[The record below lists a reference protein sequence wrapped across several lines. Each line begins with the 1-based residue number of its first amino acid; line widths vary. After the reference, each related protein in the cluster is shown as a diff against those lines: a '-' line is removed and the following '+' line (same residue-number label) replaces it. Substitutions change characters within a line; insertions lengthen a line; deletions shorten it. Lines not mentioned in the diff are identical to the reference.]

1 MINNPVLE
9 KLPKHLYQ
17 LIIEQP
23 YNQYTW
29 QDHAVWRYV
38 MRQNVAFL
46 KDKAHH
52 SYLDGL
58 KKTGI
63 SIEQI
68 PDIETM
74 NEILIKIGWAAVTVD
89 GFIPPTAFMEFQ
101 AYNVLVIAAD
111 IRPFDQVEYTP
122 APDIIHEAAGHAP
135 IISHPEYAEYLR
147 YFGEIGS
154 KAFSSAADY
163 DLYESIRYLSILK
176 ADPNTTAEAIQEAEA
191 DLEQKEQSLGLPSEM
206 ALIRNLHWWT
216 VEYGLIGKP
225 EDPKIYGAGL
235 LSSIGESATA
245 MSDSVK
251 KIPYNIDA
259 IYYNFDITKPQPQ
272 LFVTTDFKQL
282 TRVLDEFAGRMAL
295 RKGGI
300 EGILKAIESNN
311 TSTLGFSSGVQVSGT
326 VVEYMLHQN
335 QPVYVKTQGPTA
347 LSYKNKQLEG
357 HGKDFHK
364 DGFGSPIGR
373 IKHAIKPPRFLTDE
387 DLAEL
392 NIVVGKRCSFKFES
406 GIKVEG
412 KLIKTLRKDG
422 NLLLMSFI
430 ECEVTY
436 KKQLLFDPSRGQY
449 DMAIGESITS
459 AYSGPADPDAFGLE
473 YAPPKEKTHK
483 IYYTE
488 KHKELHKQ
496 YGLVR
501 EVREGKKPI
510 SVLIEVW
517 NYLQLKSYEDWLLP
531 LEILEIIANDDDH
544 PAFAAVL
551 RSYLEKL
558 EQKPQF
564 AKLIRRGLNL
574 VDANN

>member
-1 MINNPVLE
+1 MTNNPVLK
-9 KLPKHLYQ
+9 KLPRHLHQ
-17 LIIEQP
+17 LIIDQP

-38 MRQNVAFL
+38 MRQNIAFL

-63 SIEQI
+63 SIERV

-74 NEILIKIGWAAVTVD
+74 NEILLKIGWAAVTVD

-163 DLYESIRYLSILK
+163 ELYEAIRYLSILK
-176 ADPNTTAEAIQEAEA
+176 ADPNTPEEDIQKAEA

-216 VEYGLIGKP
+216 VEYGLIGKLD
-225 EDPKIYGAGL
+225 DPKIYGAGL
-235 LSSIGESATA
+235 LSSIGESAEA
-245 MSDSVK
+245 LSDSVK

-272 LFVTTDFKQL
+272 LFVTTDFKEL
-282 TRVLDEFAGRMAL
+282 TSVLDEFAGRMAL
-295 RKGGI
+295 RIGGI

-311 TSTLGFSSGVQVSGT
+311 TATLVYSSGLQVSGT
-326 VVEYMLHQN
+326 FKEYMLHQN
-335 QPVYVKTQGPTA
+335 QPIYIKSEGPTS
-347 LSYKNKQLEG
+347 LSYKNQQLDG

-373 IKHAIKPPRFLTDE
+373 IKHAIKPPRFLTDA
-387 DLAEL
+387 DLAEVD
-392 NIVVGKRCSFKFES
+392 IVVGKPCSFKFES

-412 KLIKTLRKDG
+412 KLVSTLRRDG
-422 NLLLMSFI
+422 NLLLMTFTN
-430 ECEVTY
+430 CKVTY
-436 KKQLLFDPSRGQY
+436 KNKVLFDPSWGHY
-449 DMAIGESITS
+449 DMAIGESVIS

-473 YAPPKEKTHK
+473 YEPPKVKTRKIQYKEKQL
-483 IYYTE
+483 
-488 KHKELHKQ
+488 ELHKQ

-501 EVREGKKPI
+501 EVREGKKQKA
-510 SVLIEVW
+510 VLNEVW
-517 NYLQLKSYEDWLLP
+517 DFLRKNNYDDWLLP
-531 LEILEIIANDDDH
+531 LEILEI
-544 PAFAAVL
+544 AARDNSQSALAGEL
-551 RSYLEKL
+551 RDFLKNL
-558 EQKPQF
+558 EQKPRLS
-564 AKLIRRGLNL
+564 KLIRRGLNL
-574 VDANN
+574 IEAED